1 MDVPT
6 ALKQNFG
13 DYEIRKEKVFLT
25 GSVIKELERVSKAKF
40 ESKIYSVY
48 EARSNGIRIMSG
60 ILETHLLRS
69 RTQTLFIVFDNKGRV
84 VSTQVLA
91 FYEPEEYVMSPKW
104 LAQFKSKTIND
115 KMQPGDDLIKVSG
128 ATISYNET
136 ASAIRRMTTLYNYIY
151 N

>member
-1 MDVPT
+1 
-6 ALKQNFG
+6 
-13 DYEIRKEKVFLT
+13 
-25 GSVIKELERVSKAKF
+25 
-40 ESKIYSVY
+40 
-48 EARSNGIRIMSG
+48 
-60 ILETHLLRS
+60 
-69 RTQTLFIVFDNKGRV
+69 
-84 VSTQVLA
+84 
-91 FYEPEEYVMSPKW
+91 MSPKW